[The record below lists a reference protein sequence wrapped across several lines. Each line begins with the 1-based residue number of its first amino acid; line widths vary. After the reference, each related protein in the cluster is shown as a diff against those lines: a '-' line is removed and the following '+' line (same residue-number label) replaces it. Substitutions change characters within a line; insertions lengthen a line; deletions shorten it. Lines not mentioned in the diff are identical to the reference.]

1 MGPDDYTEIGGTGG
15 DFMATHWSLVEK
27 AGSPEH
33 DKDRVF
39 IGLLL
44 NRYWKPVYCY
54 LRGKGHDNEQAK
66 DLTQGFF
73 HEVVLERQLIEK
85 ADAAKGRFR
94 SFLLIALDRYLVN
107 VSERET
113 AQKRSPKGKFV
124 PLDATDIPVLPSSVV
139 ASSPEHSFNYAWFTE
154 MLDRVLD
161 KVEAHCQSEGQT
173 VHWQL
178 FQDRVLQPILE
189 GTPAPS
195 VAELSNRYSIPD
207 RATLSKMIYTV
218 KRRLRSMLQKM
229 IRETVVSDDSIQEEW
244 EEIRR
249 FFPDFA

>member
-1 MGPDDYTEIGGTGG
+1 MGDDYTEIGGTRG
-15 DFMATHWSLVEK
+15 DFMTTHWSLVEK

-73 HEVVLERQLIEK
+73 HEVVLERQLIAK

-107 VSERET
+107 
-113 AQKRSPKGKFV
+113 
-124 PLDATDIPVLPSSVV
+124 
-139 ASSPEHSFNYAWFTE
+139 
-154 MLDRVLD
+154 
-161 KVEAHCQSEGQT
+161 
-173 VHWQL
+173 
-178 FQDRVLQPILE
+178 
-189 GTPAPS
+189 
-195 VAELSNRYSIPD
+195 
-207 RATLSKMIYTV
+207 TLSE
-218 KRRLRSMLQKM
+218 KRLKSDPPRASLFPWMPPISQSYLP
-229 IRETVVSDDSIQEEW
+229 VSLLLHLNTPSITPGSQRCS
-244 EEIRR
+244 IGC
-249 FFPDFA
+249 